1 MVHTNPGILLAGSGS
16 APGVFL
22 AGGRQGLQGC
32 ALVFTALL
40 RVQTAVPHTSA
51 QLWGL
56 GQADLSH
63 LVVLLAGGRILLFS
77 KDVFVC
83 ITLEPLI
90 HPCPILC
97 FLCDCCKSSLSSFE
111 EGREETASGS
121 SEILRG
127 AAWAAWGVGEGC
139 EQFRMSWQNH
149 GVAGTARAPS
159 ASWDPQGPV
168 LPQL

>member
-1 MVHTNPGILLAGSGS
+1 MP
-16 APGVFL
+16 P
-22 AGGRQGLQGC
+22 
-32 ALVFTALL
+32 
-40 RVQTAVPHTSA
+40 TSA

-97 FLCDCCKSSLSSFE
+97 FLCDCCKSSLRSSG

-127 AAWAAWGVGEGC
+127 AVWAAWGVGEGC

-149 GVAGTARAPS
+149 GGGWHCQGSLCQLGSSGPCAGTAPSRAWNTKGFIPS
-159 ASWDPQGPV
+159 PIFQDCRGVPGCGSS
-168 LPQL
+168 